1 MEVGVYLHNSVLWA
15 RFHPGLVNKSRLA
28 KNRFLAQICSFTFP
42 VLSLPSDMF
51 FFFFFNK
58 LVIIKGKT
66 LFRRLRG
73 MPGSM

>member
-51 FFFFFNK
+51 CFFNK
-58 LVIIKGKT
+58 LVIIKDKT
-66 LFRRLRG
+66 LVRRLSG